1 MAARAH
7 AFHYES
13 RATLD
18 APVEAAFA
26 YLDDFRQLSAHMQ
39 RRSWMMLGSKMKIE
53 TDGAEGRAVGSRV
66 RMSGKAL
73 GLTLALEEVVSERN
87 PPLRKVW
94 ETANAKLLVIG
105 PYRLGFELERKGS
118 SSAVRVFIDYDLPA
132 KPPARWLGRVFG
144 RRYARWCVDRML
156 RDAIRDLGRPQLIHV
171 NGSRP

>member
-1 MAARAH
+1 MAAHAY

-18 APVEAAFA
+18 APAEAAFA
-26 YLDDFRQLSAHMQ
+26 YLDDFRQLSAHME

-53 TDGAEGRAVGSRV
+53 TD
-66 RMSGKAL
+66 
-73 GLTLALEEVVSERN
+73 TLALEEVVSHRDA
-87 PPLRKVW
+87 PLRKSW
-94 ETANAKLLVIG
+94 ETANANLLVTG
-105 PYRLGFELERKGS
+105 PYRLGFELEPKGS

-144 RRYARWCVDRML
+144 RRYARWCADRMV
-156 RDAIRDLGRPQLIHV
+156 RDATRHFGSHQLIHV